1 MNIICFHAPDEEYG
15 FLSNWYMSRFEL
27 DSISYTS
34 MEQYMMYQKAIT
46 FDDTDIAKQILE
58 TDDVS
63 KVKALG
69 RAVRNY
75 NDTIWNGVRQITV
88 YKGLLAKF
96 SQNEDLK
103 EKLLSTDKNI
113 LAEAARTDPVWGIG
127 ISIKDNAR
135 FDMNKW
141 RGKNLLGFA
150 LMQVRKELQK

>member
-27 DSISYTS
+27 DGVSYTS
-34 MEQYMMYQKAIT
+34 MEQYMMHQKAIT
-46 FDDTDIAKQILE
+46 FDDIDIAKQILE

-69 RAVRNY
+69 RAVHNY
-75 NDTIWNGVRQITV
+75 NDAIWNGIRQIVV

-96 SQNEDLK
+96 SQNKDLK
-103 EKLLSTDKNI
+103 EKLLSTGNNI
-113 LAEAARTDPVWGIG
+113 LAEAARTDSVWGIG

-150 LMQVRKELQK
+150 LMQVRKELH

>member
-27 DSISYTS
+27 DGVSYTS
-34 MEQYMMYQKAIT
+34 MEQYMMHQKAIT
-46 FDDTDIAKQILE
+46 FDDIDIAKQILE

-69 RAVRNY
+69 RAVHNY
-75 NDTIWNGVRQITV
+75 NDASWNGIRQIVV
-88 YKGLLAKF
+88 YKGLRAKF
-96 SQNEDLK
+96 SQNKDLK
-103 EKLLSTDKNI
+103 EKLLSTGNNI
-113 LAEAARTDPVWGIG
+113 LAEAARTDSVWGIG

-150 LMQVRKELQK
+150 LMQVRKELH

>member
-27 DSISYTS
+27 DGISYTS
-34 MEQYMMYQKAIT
+34 MEQYMMHQKAIT
-46 FDDTDIAKQILE
+46 FDDIYIAKQILE

-69 RAVRNY
+69 RAVHNY
-75 NDTIWNGVRQITV
+75 NDAIWNGIRQIVV

-96 SQNEDLK
+96 SQNKDLK
-103 EKLLSTDKNI
+103 EKLLSTGNNI
-113 LAEAARTDPVWGIG
+113 LAEAARTDLVWGIG

-150 LMQVRKELQK
+150 LMQVRKELQ

>member
-27 DSISYTS
+27 DGVSYTS

-46 FDDTDIAKQILE
+46 FDDTDIAKQILK

-75 NDTIWNGVRQITV
+75 NDIIWNGVRQIIV

-103 EKLLSTDKNI
+103 EKLLSTGNII
-113 LAEAARTDPVWGIG
+113 LAEAARTDAVWGIG

-150 LMQVRKELQK
+150 LMQVRKELQ

>member
-27 DSISYTS
+27 NGVSYTS
-34 MEQYMMYQKAIT
+34 MEQYMMHQKAIT
-46 FDDTDIAKQILE
+46 FDDKDIAKQILE

-69 RAVRNY
+69 RAVHNY
-75 NDTIWNGVRQITV
+75 NDAIWNGVRQIIV

-103 EKLLSTDKNI
+103 EKLLSTENNI
-113 LAEAARTDPVWGIG
+113 LAEAARTDSVWGIG
-127 ISIKDNAR
+127 ISIKDYAR

>member
-27 DSISYTS
+27 DGVSYTS
-34 MEQYMMYQKAIT
+34 MEQYMMHQKAIT
-46 FDDTDIAKQILE
+46 FDDIDIAKQILE

-69 RAVRNY
+69 RAVHNY
-75 NDTIWNGVRQITV
+75 NDAIWNGIRQIVV

-96 SQNEDLK
+96 SQNKDLK
-103 EKLLSTDKNI
+103 EKLLSTGNNI
-113 LAEAARTDPVWGIG
+113 LAEAARTDSVWGIG
-127 ISIKDNAR
+127 ISIKANAR

-150 LMQVRKELQK
+150 LMQVRKELH

>member
-27 DSISYTS
+27 DGISYTS
-34 MEQYMMYQKAIT
+34 MEQYMMHQKAIT
-46 FDDTDIAKQILE
+46 FDDKDIAKQILE

-69 RAVRNY
+69 RAVHNY
-75 NDTIWNGVRQITV
+75 NDAIWNGVRQIVV

-103 EKLLSTDKNI
+103 EKLLSTRNKI
-113 LAEAARTDPVWGIG
+113 LAEAARTDSVWGIG

>member
-27 DSISYTS
+27 DGVSYTS
-34 MEQYMMYQKAIT
+34 MEQYMMHQKAIT
-46 FDDTDIAKQILE
+46 FDDTDIAKEILE

-69 RAVRNY
+69 RAVHNY
-75 NDTIWNGVRQITV
+75 NDTIWNGVRQIIV

-103 EKLLSTDKNI
+103 EKLLSTGNHI
-113 LAEAARTDPVWGIG
+113 LAEAARTDSVWGIG

>member
-27 DSISYTS
+27 DGVSYTS
-34 MEQYMMYQKAIT
+34 MEQYMMHQKAIT
-46 FDDTDIAKQILE
+46 FDDIDIAKQILE

-63 KVKALG
+63 QVKALG
-69 RAVRNY
+69 RAVHNY
-75 NDTIWNGVRQITV
+75 NDAIWNGIRQIVV

-96 SQNEDLK
+96 SQNKDLK
-103 EKLLSTDKNI
+103 EKLLSTGNNI
-113 LAEAARTDPVWGIG
+113 LAEAARTDSVWGIG

-150 LMQVRKELQK
+150 LMQVRKELH

>member
-1 MNIICFHAPDEEYG
+1 MKTICFHAPVEEYG
-15 FLSNWYMSRFEL
+15 FLSNWYMSRFEQ
-27 DSISYTS
+27 DGVSYTS

-46 FDDTDIAKQILE
+46 FGDTDIAKQILE

-69 RAVRNY
+69 RAVHNY
-75 NDTIWNGVRQITV
+75 NDTIWNGVRQIIV

-103 EKLLSTDKNI
+103 EKLLSTENNI
-113 LAEAARTDPVWGIG
+113 LAEAARTDSVWGIG

-150 LMQVRKELQK
+150 LMQVRDSL